1 MVGFSDIHTHILPGV
16 DDGAEDIQKA
26 LDMIRMAYNDGTR
39 TLFLTPHY
47 KGGYKEYDAAKIRE
61 MFDNIRCEALIGF
74 PEMRLYLGSEI
85 LYQGETPERLLNKEI
100 LTMAESHY
108 VLLEF
113 REQTSRSRMVTGVS
127 EVIRYGYTPI
137 IAHVERYG
145 VCRRDDSL
153 IGELLD
159 MGALLQINAGSIL
172 GKHGFGVKRFCKR
185 LLKAQCVHFVASDA
199 HDCNKRPPL
208 LKQCFLYVCKK
219 YDSEYTRRVFE
230 DNARAVIENKMV

>member
-1 MVGFSDIHTHILPGV
+1 MVGFSDIHTHVLPGV
-16 DDGAEDIQKA
+16 DDGAEDIKSA
-26 LDMIRMAYNDGTR
+26 MEMIRMAYDDGTR

-47 KGGYKEYDAAKIRE
+47 KGGYKKYDADKIRE
-61 MFDNIRCEALIGF
+61 IFDRVRCEALIAF

-85 LYQGETPERLLNKEI
+85 LYQSEIPERLLHKEI
-100 LTMAESHY
+100 LTMADSHY

-113 REQTSRSRMVTGVS
+113 REQTSRSRMITGVS

-145 VCRRDDSL
+145 VCRRDDTL

-172 GKHGFGVKRFCKR
+172 GRHGFAVKHFCKR

-199 HDCNKRPPL
+199 HYCNKRPPL

-219 YDSEYTRRVFE
+219 YGTEYADRVFK
-230 DNARAVIENKMV
+230 DNARSVIENKMI